1 MLGHV
6 AYDGGDY
13 AKAEAMFQRALT
25 ITEKALGPDN
35 LKVAGK
41 LDSLAM
47 LYSTT
52 GDYAKAESLYR
63 RALSIHE
70 QQAMADEGAQETL
83 LARCA

>member
-47 LYSTT
+47 L
-52 GDYAKAESLYR
+52 GFAAKVIFHVRE
-63 RALSIHE
+63 
-70 QQAMADEGAQETL
+70 AD
-83 LARCA
+83 